1 MGTGA
6 QCPVVLLNK
15 KPQNMLT
22 GAVLGP
28 LTPAGSPEDASKQRL
43 TAGLCRVVALEPLRW
58 VEGELW
64 AERDPHQA
72 QASTSR
78 AWPQNFGDYRGRACR
93 EPFVSSRHVG
103 VSAMRDCGAPLLGDP
118 HPEHLP
124 DRK

>member
-15 KPQNMLT
+15 KPQNVLT

-64 AERDPHQA
+64 VQGQEGGVCGWGSPM
-72 QASTSR
+72 
-78 AWPQNFGDYRGRACR
+78 
-93 EPFVSSRHVG
+93 G
-103 VSAMRDCGAPLLGDP
+103 VSLTSSTPFPLTSSLIQRAGLLCVSCLGKS
-118 HPEHLP
+118 
-124 DRK
+124 RQ